1 VSTEGRGVAAERS
14 APPRP
19 FSLWRNRNYLLLLSG
34 QSVSVLGSQI
44 SSVAYPL
51 LALALTGSAAQAG
64 LVGAGS
70 FVSYLVFTLFAGV
83 WVDRMDRRVIMIAC
97 EAGQAFVA
105 GSIPLAAVLGRVTV
119 PQLIVASTIS
129 TALYIFFNAA
139 SIATLPRVVPPD
151 QLTAAVARD
160 GVIQSTTALGGPPLG
175 GLIFQSL
182 GKTIP
187 MLFDAVSYAAS
198 AVTLVLLRASLRQEQ
213 VAVTRHIGREIAEA
227 LAWLRDHALVRSLML
242 SSSVLF
248 FITNASRFSLIVLAK
263 EHGASAAVV
272 GLLLAAGSVG
282 SLLGALAAPRVQR
295 RVSFRRII
303 VSALWAQAAFCP
315 LYAVAPGV
323 WGLAVVWGAVSFVW
337 AIYNVPTFGYQIA
350 ATPDEMQGRVQSV
363 GGLLFFGPST
373 LSAAFAGMLLQTV
386 GPTPT
391 VLIFA
396 AILLVVALAA
406 TRNVAIK
413 AAPARADS

>member
-1 VSTEGRGVAAERS
+1 MSMEGRGRVTT
-14 APPRP
+14 RP
-19 FSLWRNRNYLLLLSG
+19 SSLWRNRDYLLLLSG

-51 LALALTGSAAQAG
+51 LALALTGSPAQAG

-83 WVDRMDRRVIMIAC
+83 WADRVDRRAIMIAC
-97 EAGQAFVA
+97 EAGQALVA
-105 GSIPLAAVLGRVTV
+105 GSIPLAAVLGRVTI
-119 PQLIVASTIS
+119 PQLVVASTIS

-198 AVTLVLLRASLRQEQ
+198 AVTLVLLRASLREER
-213 VAVTRHIGREIAEA
+213 AAATRHIGREMTEA
-227 LAWLRDHALVRSLML
+227 LSWLRDHALMRSLML
-242 SSSVLF
+242 SSSILF

-263 EHGASAAVV
+263 ERGASPAVV
-272 GLLLAAGSVG
+272 GLLFAVGSVG

-295 RVSFRRII
+295 RVPFRRI
-303 VSALWAQAAFCP
+303 VVGGLWAQGALCP
-315 LYAVAPGV
+315 LYAVAPGA
-323 WGLAVVWGAVSFVW
+323 WGLGAVWGAVSFGW
-337 AIYNVPTFGYQIA
+337 TIYNVPTFGYQIA
-350 ATPDEMQGRVQSV
+350 ATPDELQGRVQSV

-373 LSAAFAGMLLQTV
+373 LSALFAGVLLQKV
-386 GPTPT
+386 GPVPT

-396 AILLVVALAA
+396 AILSLVALAA
-406 TRNVAIK
+406 TRN
-413 AAPARADS
+413 AAMRAVPA